1 MHRVNKFYAWFK
13 KYQKRVRQSIDAGIL
28 TLFCTSFLAEVTNS
42 DVNTND
48 FEEVVDAK
56 TGKKVL
62 RMKKE
67 VAKRKGF
74 VGIDEIDFEVVIDQ
88 TTGQQTVQIKSHTGK
103 AGAGNRTFEMFTD
116 PKTGQQTLR
125 MKEEVDL
132 ACKQSNGAVPSLLSL
147 FPFQL
152 KRWKTIWNWTISK
165 KSSIKPRAKR
175 N

>member
-13 KYQKRVRQSIDAGIL
+13 KSRKRVRQSLASCVSPSS
-28 TLFCTSFLAEVTNS
+28 CTFFFSSLAEVTNS
-42 DVNTND
+42 DVNAND
-48 FEEVVDAK
+48 FEEVVDTK

-74 VGIDEIDFEVVIDQ
+74 VGIDELDFEVVIDE
-88 TTGQQTVQIKSHTGK
+88 TTGQQTVQLKSNNGK
-103 AGAGNRTFEMFTD
+103 MGTGNRSFEMFTD

-132 ACKQSNGAVPSLLSL
+132 TCKRSHAAVPHRSFRSRLCS
-147 FPFQL
+147 
-152 KRWKTIWNWTISK
+152 
-165 KSSIKPRAKR
+165 
-175 N
+175 